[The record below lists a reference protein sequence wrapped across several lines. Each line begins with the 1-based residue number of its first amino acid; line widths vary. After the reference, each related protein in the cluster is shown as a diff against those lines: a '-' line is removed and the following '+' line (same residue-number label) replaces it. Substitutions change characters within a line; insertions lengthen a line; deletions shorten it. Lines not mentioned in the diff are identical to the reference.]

1 MDILESESSTLLV
14 GIMRWINMLLN
25 GVLKSG
31 PDFNE
36 NTEKLFH
43 AVQNSPY
50 CKGKQGSYFI
60 TIGRLNVHRL
70 KFLLVTEKKKHNTI

>member
-1 MDILESESSTLLV
+1 MDIFESESSTLLV

-50 CKGKQGSYFI
+50 FSKRVKKMIC
-60 TIGRLNVHRL
+60 
-70 KFLLVTEKKKHNTI
+70 EKVFGEKERSQMSKTY